1 MKTIV
6 EDYFE
11 FYEIFRDKYSETL
24 ERKNIRILYEF
35 LENKNNI
42 IEFHKRYVQPNS
54 PKIVICGINPGRNGA
69 GLTGIPFIDFE
80 SLSKMLSNIGNK
92 ESEQSAKFFY
102 SVIQKFEIENF
113 YQKFHVTNIS
123 WYGFSQIDK
132 QKNVNYDNIS
142 TEIAIFLIEKF
153 VEEMEFIN
161 PDVII
166 PLSRNV
172 LYELVSLKKRDKI
185 KAEIGTRL
193 CHPSWISTYRSKD
206 FDLWTAKYVEVL
218 TDYLNKYQ

>member
-6 EDYFE
+6 EDYFD
-11 FYEIFRDKYSETL
+11 FYEIFKDKYSETL
-24 ERKNIRILYEF
+24 EGKNIKILSKF

-69 GLTGIPFIDFE
+69 GLTGIPFIDFK
-80 SLSKMLSNIGNK
+80 SLSKMLPNIAK
-92 ESEQSAKFFY
+92 EESEQSAKFFY
-102 SVIQKFEIENF
+102 SVIQEFGIENF

-161 PDVII
+161 PDFII
-166 PLSRNV
+166 PLSKNV
-172 LYELVSLKKRDKI
+172 FYELKSLKERNKI

-193 CHPSWISTYRSKD
+193 CHPSWISTYRSND
-206 FDLWTAKYVEVL
+206 INLWTNKYVETL
-218 TDYLNKYQ
+218 KIHLNK